1 MLTIIQITQD
11 GNQLNEARILF
22 REYENELNADLR
34 FQSFDDELEN
44 PLYKYGNPKGALLLA
59 YWNNELAGCIALQP
73 LQDEGVCEMKRLFVR
88 PLFRKHKIGEAL
100 ANEVVQIAKH
110 LGYVTMKLDT
120 LDRLEAALQ
129 LYKKMDFVVTNAYY
143 ENPLD
148 GVVYMEKA
156 LQEIL

>member
-1 MLTIIQITQD
+1 
-11 GNQLNEARILF
+11 
-22 REYENELNADLR
+22 
-34 FQSFDDELEN
+34 
-44 PLYKYGNPKGALLLA
+44 
-59 YWNNELAGCIALQP
+59 
-73 LQDEGVCEMKRLFVR
+73 LFVR